1 MALIDFSLSNVR
13 RFYSSMGNPSGVKGL
28 KNVDS
33 NELRIDGHKKMPL
46 LFRIF
51 MNFQG
56 FNFF

>member
-46 LFRIF
+46 LL
-51 MNFQG
+51 
-56 FNFF
+56 